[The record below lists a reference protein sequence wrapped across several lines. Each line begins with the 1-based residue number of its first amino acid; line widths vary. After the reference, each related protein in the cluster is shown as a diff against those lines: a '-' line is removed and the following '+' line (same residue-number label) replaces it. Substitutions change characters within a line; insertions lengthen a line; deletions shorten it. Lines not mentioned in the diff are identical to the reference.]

1 MDAYLGGVNDV
12 AKFPELMRRGT
23 KWYLRVKVPDDV
35 VDAIG
40 KREIWKSL
48 RTGDYQLARTRYLE
62 ERTALGDLRPPP

>member
-1 MDAYLGGVNDV
+1 M
-12 AKFPELMRRGT
+12 MRRGT

-48 RTGDYQLARTRYLE
+48 RTGDYQLARRRASSSVSVRVPSLAALN
-62 ERTALGDLRPPP
+62 RRSTAVLSSR